1 MHLSQILIFKNYFF
15 LFMIPRFLQYVSYY
29 LVGLILLGKLYHL
42 SLLLILEYL
51 LASIILYFCSKD
63 CFVCLLIFLPH

>member
-15 LFMIPRFLQYVSYY
+15 LFMIPRFLHYVSYC

-42 SLLLILEYL
+42 TLLLILEYL
-51 LASIILYFCSKD
+51 LASIILYF
-63 CFVCLLIFLPH
+63 